1 MCELSNKGVSIM
13 NKKKFNILYCLQI
26 VFIILSAFIV
36 GYLLNYSQ
44 TGLLQTTN
52 SILFKT
58 NVVPYL
64 ITTLI
69 LTLLYLGAYG
79 LFNRFFYA
87 TAVFYVFFAI
97 YIVANKLK
105 VIYRSEPVLP
115 SDLSF
120 LSNAKEMLTMISGK
134 IVLIVVIVIL
144 LVVISCI
151 ILEKMYSKKL
161 WRFNIVTRI
170 ILIALAVSSIGAFY
184 NVNKEG
190 STINKLMTKAGYSNF
205 TPNISMTATTNGPL
219 LTFLGNMHVDI
230 MDQPS
235 GYNKTKMAN
244 LVTKYRNVAD
254 NINEKRPNNNLSDQT
269 LIFVLSESF
278 ADPSRVPNIKINQ
291 EVAPKIMNIKK
302 ENTSGLMLS
311 SGYGGGT
318 ANMEYMTFT
327 GLAYNQFSKSLQS
340 PYTQLV
346 TKQDHP
352 VNIVNSFQKS
362 AAIHPFHGNFYD
374 RQTVYPKLGF
384 QSFRNIDSTGKL
396 ALKYTDTIGNNP
408 YVSDES
414 SYKNTL
420 WQINQNKGGQ
430 FISLV
435 TMQNHMPYNVM
446 YDNNQFN
453 VTNGKAA
460 EIPQQVS
467 NYAKSINFTD
477 NSTQDFLDKLDTIQK
492 PITVVWYGDHLPGL
506 YAKNSMQKYN
516 VVQHETDY
524 FIYSNK
530 YAIEHGY
537 GTRKLT
543 DSTEVTDPNGFIP
556 LALKQMQQQVTPYY
570 ALLTKVQE
578 EIPAMAKNS
587 VGKNENLYVDSNGKQ
602 ISTKNLTS
610 SQRKLLHDYKL
621 VQYDLTVGK
630 GYSKSTINK

>member
-1 MCELSNKGVSIM
+1 MHKNKSNI
-13 NKKKFNILYCLQI
+13 FLHCLQI
-26 VFIILSAFIV
+26 FFIILSAFIV

-44 TGLLQTTN
+44 TGIFEMTN
-52 SILFKT
+52 GILFKT

-64 ITTLI
+64 ITALI
-69 LTLLYLGAYG
+69 LTLLYLGVYG

-105 VIYRSEPVLP
+105 VMYRSEPVLP
-115 SDLSF
+115 SDLGF
-120 LSNAKEMLTMISGK
+120 LSNAKEMLSMISGK
-134 IVLIVVIVIL
+134 VVLIVVAVIL
-144 LVVISCI
+144 LVVTACV
-151 ILEKMYSKKL
+151 ILEKVFSNKL
-161 WRFNIVTRI
+161 WRFNIVTRVV
-170 ILIALAVSSIGAFY
+170 LVVLAISSIGVFY

-235 GYNKTKMAN
+235 GYNKTAMKN
-244 LVTKYRNVAD
+244 LVTKYQNVAD
-254 NINEKRPNNNLSDQT
+254 NINQDRPNNNLSDQT

-278 ADPSRVPNIKINQ
+278 ADPSRVPNIKISS
-291 EVAPKIMNIKK
+291 EAAPKIMNIKK
-302 ENTSGLMLS
+302 KNTSGLMLS

-352 VNIVNSFQKS
+352 VNIVNSFKKS

-374 RQTVYPKLGF
+374 RQTVYPKFGF
-384 QSFRNIDSTGKL
+384 QSFRNIDSKGKL

-408 YVSDES
+408 YVSDEA

-420 WQINQNKGGQ
+420 WQVNQNKGGQ

-446 YDNNQFN
+446 YDNNQFT
-453 VTNGKAA
+453 VTNGKGA
-460 EIPQQVS
+460 EIPLQVG

-477 NSTQDFLDKLDTIQK
+477 NSTQDFLDKLDAIKK

-506 YAKNSMQKYN
+506 YAKNSMNDYN
-516 VVQHETDY
+516 VIQHETDY

-530 YAIEHGY
+530 YAIDHNY
-537 GTRKLT
+537 GTKKLT
-543 DSTEVTDPNGFIP
+543 DSTKITDPNGFIP
-556 LALKQMQQQVTPYY
+556 LALKQMNQQVTPYY

-578 EIPAMAKNS
+578 KIPAMAKNS
-587 VGKNENLYVDSNGKQ
+587 VGENENLYVDSNSKQ
-602 ISTKNLTS
+602 VSTKDLTE
-610 SQRKLLHDYKL
+610 SQKKLLHDYKL

-630 GYSKSTINK
+630 GYSKATINK

>member
-1 MCELSNKGVSIM
+1 MHTKKSITVY
-13 NKKKFNILYCLQI
+13 FLQI
-26 VFIILSAFIV
+26 VFIVLSAFLV
-36 GYLLNYSQ
+36 GYLLSYSQ
-44 TGLLQTTN
+44 TSSVQVTN
-52 SILFKT
+52 GILFKT
-58 NVVPYL
+58 NVAPYL
-64 ITTLI
+64 VTVLI
-69 LTLLYLGAYG
+69 LTLLYLGVYG
-79 LFNRFFYA
+79 LFNRFFYS

-105 VIYRSEPVLP
+105 VMYRSEPVLP
-115 SDLSF
+115 NDLVF
-120 LSNAKEMLTMISGK
+120 LSNAKAMLSMISLK
-134 IVLIVVIVIL
+134 IVVLVIVAIL
-144 LVVISCI
+144 LVVTICVM
-151 ILEKMYSKKL
+151 LEKLFSKEL
-161 WRFNIVTRI
+161 MRFNIVTRI
-170 ILIALAVSSIGAFY
+170 ILVLLAALSIGGFY
-184 NVNKEG
+184 NVNQEG
-190 STINKLMTKAGYSNF
+190 STINKLMTKVGYSNF
-205 TPNISMTATTNGPL
+205 TPNISMTAMTNGPL
-219 LTFLGNMHVDI
+219 LTFLGNMHIDI
-230 MDQPS
+230 MDKPS
-235 GYNKTKMAN
+235 GYSEATMNQ
-244 LVTKYRNVAD
+244 LVKKYRNVATD
-254 NINEKRPNNNLSDQT
+254 INKDRPNNDLNKQT

-278 ADPSRVPNIKINQ
+278 ADPSRVPNIKLNQ
-291 EVAPKIMNIKK
+291 EAAPKIMNIKK

-352 VNIVNSFQKS
+352 VNIVNSFNKS
-362 AAIHPFHGNFYD
+362 AAIHPYHGNFYD
-374 RQTVYPKLGF
+374 RQTVYPKFGF
-384 QSFRNIDSTGKL
+384 QSFRNIDSKGKL

-408 YVSDES
+408 YVSDEA

-420 WQINQNKGGQ
+420 WQVNQTKGGQ

-446 YDNNQFN
+446 YDNDQFT
-453 VTNGKAA
+453 VLDGKAA

-477 NSTQDFLDKLDTIQK
+477 DSTQDFLDKLDKIKK

-516 VVQHETDY
+516 VIQHETDY

-530 YAIEHGY
+530 YAIEHGA
-537 GTRKLT
+537 GTKKLT

-556 LALKQMQQQVTPYY
+556 LALKQMQQKVTPYY

-587 VGKNENLYVDSNGKQ
+587 VGKNENLYVDGDSKQ
-602 ISTKNLTS
+602 ISTSNLTEK
-610 SQRKLLHDYKL
+610 QKQLLHDYKL

-630 GYSKSTINK
+630 GYSKKIINK

>member
-1 MCELSNKGVSIM
+1 MHTKRSITVY
-13 NKKKFNILYCLQI
+13 FLQLIFI
-26 VFIILSAFIV
+26 VLSAFLV
-36 GYLLNYSQ
+36 GYLLSYSQ
-44 TGLLQTTN
+44 TASVQTTN
-52 SILFKT
+52 GILFKT
-58 NVVPYL
+58 NVAPYL
-64 ITTLI
+64 VTALI
-69 LTLLYLGAYG
+69 LTLLYFGVYG

-115 SDLSF
+115 NDLKFISD
-120 LSNAKEMLTMISGK
+120 AKAMLPMISTK
-134 IVLIVVIVIL
+134 ILVLAVVAILLIVTICVM
-144 LVVISCI
+144 
-151 ILEKMYSKKL
+151 LEKIFSKEL
-161 WRFNIVTRI
+161 LRFNIVTRI
-170 ILIALAVSSIGAFY
+170 VLVLLAGLSIGGFY
-184 NVNKEG
+184 NVNQEG
-190 STINKLMTKAGYSNF
+190 STINKLMSKVGYSNF

-230 MDQPS
+230 MDKPS
-235 GYNKTKMAN
+235 GYNEATMNK
-244 LVTKYRNVAD
+244 LVKKYRNVAD
-254 NINEKRPNNNLSDQT
+254 GINQNRPNSDLHKQT

-278 ADPSRVPNIKINQ
+278 ADPSRVPNIKLNQ
-291 EVAPKIMNIKK
+291 EAAPKIMNIKK

-352 VNIVNSFQKS
+352 VNIVNSFNTS
-362 AAIHPFHGNFYD
+362 AAIHPYHGNFYD
-374 RQTVYPKLGF
+374 RQTVYPKFGF
-384 QSFRNIDSTGKL
+384 QTFRNIDSTGKL
-396 ALKYTDTIGNNP
+396 ALKYTDTIGGDP
-408 YVSDES
+408 FVSDEA

-420 WQINQNKGGQ
+420 WQVNQTKGGQ

-446 YDNNQFN
+446 YDNDQFT
-453 VTNGKAA
+453 VLDGKAA

-477 NSTQDFLDKLDTIQK
+477 DSTQAFLDKLDKIKK

-506 YAKNSMQKYN
+506 YAKNSMKKYN

-530 YAIEHGY
+530 YAIDHGK

-556 LALKQMQQQVTPYY
+556 LALKQMQQKVTPYY

-587 VGKNENLYVDSNGKQ
+587 VGKNENLYVDADSKQ
-602 ISTKNLTS
+602 VTTKDLTDK
-610 SQRKLLHDYKL
+610 QKKLLHDYKL

-630 GYSKSTINK
+630 GYSKKTINK

>member
-1 MCELSNKGVSIM
+1 M

>member
-1 MCELSNKGVSIM
+1 MHKKRSTVLYILEL
-13 NKKKFNILYCLQI
+13 
-26 VFIILSAFIV
+26 VFIVLSAFLV

-44 TGLLQTTN
+44 TGSFQTTN
-52 SILFKT
+52 GILFKT

-64 ITTLI
+64 ITALI
-69 LTLLYLGAYG
+69 LTLLYLGVYG

-87 TAVFYVFFAI
+87 TAVFYIFFAI
-97 YIVANKLK
+97 YVVANKLK

-120 LSNAKEMLTMISGK
+120 LSNAKAMLSMISGK
-134 IVLIVVIVIL
+134 IILLVVVVIL
-144 LVVISCI
+144 LVVTACV
-151 ILEKMYSKKL
+151 ILEKIFSKEL
-161 WRFNIVTRI
+161 LRFNIVTRV
-170 ILIALAVSSIGAFY
+170 ILVGLAIFSIAGFY

-190 STINKLMTKAGYSNF
+190 SVINKVMTKAGYSNF

-219 LTFLGNMHVDI
+219 LTFLGNMHIDI

-235 GYNKTKMAN
+235 GYSKTTMDN

-254 NINEKRPNNNLSDQT
+254 NINEDRPNDNLSKQT

-278 ADPSRVPNIKINQ
+278 ADPSREPNIKISQ
-291 EVAPKIMNIKK
+291 EAAPKIMNIKQ

-346 TKQDHP
+346 TKQDKP
-352 VNIVNSFQKS
+352 VNIVNSFNKS
-362 AAIHPFHGNFYD
+362 AAIHPYHGNFYD
-374 RQTVYPKLGF
+374 RQAVYPKFGF
-384 QSFRNIDSTGKL
+384 QTFRNIDTTGDL

-408 YVSDES
+408 YVSDEA

-420 WQINQNKGGQ
+420 WQVNQTKGGQ

-446 YDNNQFN
+446 YDDNQFT

-460 EIPQQVS
+460 EIPLQVG

-477 NSTQDFLDKLDTIQK
+477 NSTQEFLDKLDTINK

-524 FIYSNK
+524 FVYSNK
-530 YAIEHGY
+530 YAIDHGY
-537 GTRKLT
+537 GTKKLT

-587 VGKNENLYVDSNGKQ
+587 VGKNENLYVNDKGKQ
-602 ISTKNLTS
+602 VSTKDLTK
-610 SQRKLLHDYKL
+610 SQKRLLHDYKL

-630 GYSKSTINK
+630 SYSKSAINKK